1 MQRKGPESTA
11 SDALIYAYYA
21 DGHTATGF
29 ATADIMANAA
39 VITRWGKRRYFMFWG
54 LYITG
59 ICQFIIAGVYK
70 ASLGAESTGRVRK
83 AASTI
88 VHRITNTE

>member
-1 MQRKGPESTA
+1 MANVGSPFANS
-11 SDALIYAYYA
+11 SIL
-21 DGHTATGF
+21 TGA
-29 ATADIMANAA
+29 ATAAIMANAA

-59 ICQFIIAGVYK
+59 ICQFIIASVYK
-70 ASLGAESTGRVRK
+70 ASLGTESTGGVRK